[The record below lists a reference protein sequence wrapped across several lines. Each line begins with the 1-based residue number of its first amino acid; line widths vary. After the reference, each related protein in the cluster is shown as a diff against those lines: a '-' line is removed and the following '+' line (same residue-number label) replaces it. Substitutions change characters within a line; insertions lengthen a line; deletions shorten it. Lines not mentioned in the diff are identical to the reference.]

1 MNHLGTK
8 PKTVF
13 RDILISYKEV
23 SLILFIFSL
32 TPNYELCCLFSIN
45 KKLKLKHCLWYYL
58 DKMYHLLWWIQ
69 FS

>member
-45 KKLKLKHCLWYYL
+45 KKLKLKHCL
-58 DKMYHLLWWIQ
+58 
-69 FS
+69 